1 MTENDNNAMPEGGS
15 RDDAANTAPAPEEQ
29 VRVLAAAVDELR
41 DKFLRAVAESENLRK
56 RSEREVADAR
66 SYGIAQFA
74 RDMIGVADNLSR
86 ALQAIG
92 PEARE
97 TADETLRALL
107 DGVELTG
114 RELQKA
120 LQKHGVR
127 EIEPTGEKFDPN
139 FHQAMYEVPNPD
151 VPAGTVVQVVQTGYA
166 IADRVLRPALVGVSK
181 GGTRTPAQER
191 TAGQDAGTSG

>member
-1 MTENDNNAMPEGGS
+1 MTDNDNQAMPPADAPEAP
-15 RDDAANTAPAPEEQ
+15 RDSASPEEQ

-41 DKFLRAVAESENLRK
+41 DKFLRAVAESENVRK

-66 SYGIAQFA
+66 AYGIAQFA
-74 RDMIGVADNLSR
+74 RDVIGVADNLER

-92 PEARE
+92 PETRKG
-97 TADETLRALL
+97 ADETLRALL

-127 EIEPTGEKFDPN
+127 ELNPVGEKFDPN
-139 FHQAMYEVPNPD
+139 FHQAMYEVPNAD
-151 VPAGTVVQVVQTGYA
+151 VPAGTVAQVVQTGYA
-166 IADRVLRPALVGVSK
+166 IGDRVLRPALVGISK
-181 GGTRTPAQER
+181 GGARTPAQDA
-191 TAGQDAGTSG
+191 AGQDAAGTGG

>member
-1 MTENDNNAMPEGGS
+1 MTENDNNATPEAGS
-15 RDDAANTAPAPEEQ
+15 PDGAPNAASEEQ

-41 DKFLRAVAESENLRK
+41 DKFLRAVAESENIRK

-97 TADETLRALL
+97 SADETLRALL

-181 GGTRTPAQER
+181 GGTRAPAQDR
-191 TAGQDAGTSG
+191 TAGQDAAGTGG